1 MTPLDIPTAL
11 SSGDRRSIGRANE
24 IAAFVLRNEAALPD
38 LIAALGNQNDVVRMR
53 AADAL
58 EKISAIRSDWVTPF
72 ADDLLDAVA
81 KWNQQEIDWHVAQI
95 LPRLDLTPVQRD
107 KAICVLFG
115 FLAEQSRILRTFALT
130 GLVEFSMRDPR
141 LRNRV
146 IPEVQRAAASGIPS
160 LEARARKLIQRMS

>member
-1 MTPLDIPTAL
+1 LNPLDIPTAL

-24 IAAFVLRNEAALPD
+24 VVSFVLRNEAALPD
-38 LIAALGNQNDVVRMR
+38 LVAALRNDNDVIRMR

-81 KWNQQEIDWHVAQI
+81 IWNQQEINWHVAQI
-95 LPRLDLTPVQRD
+95 LPRLDLTQVQQDR
-107 KAICVLFG
+107 AICVLFG

-130 GLVEFSMRDPR
+130 GLVEFSMRDPC
-141 LRNRV
+141 LRDRV
-146 IPEVQRAAASGIPS
+146 IPEVQSAAASGIPS
-160 LEARARKLIQRMS
+160 LEARARKLIQRMN